1 MELKDDALLL
11 FLFLLCLCEFMAEPP
26 SDCNIRIGFNY
37 HPAIVLFRETGRT
50 SKCETKLR
58 VQT

>member
-11 FLFLLCLCEFMAEPP
+11 FLFLLRLCEFMGEPP
-26 SDCNIRIGFNY
+26 SGCNTRIGFDY

-50 SKCETKLR
+50 SQCETKLR